1 MSIKEITVGF
11 SRTINL
17 GGYESA
23 RVEASVTAQI
33 PDAESYERMVETAQ
47 RELKYL
53 LEQTWTAQRE
63 TIKGRKEI
71 A

>member
-1 MSIKEITVGF
+1 MSIKEFTIGF

-23 RVEASVTAQI
+23 RVEASVTWQYNLEENVI
-33 PDAESYERMVETAQ
+33 PVEAAQ
-47 RELKYL
+47 RELKVL
-53 LEQTWTAQRE
+53 LEQTWNAQRE